1 MSPREIS
8 GKTLETGRSTRPYLQ
23 PLALAIVCLILISLL
38 FTMRIIDLSALD
50 QTLVGNIEN
59 RGFGIIRNIQ
69 QVAELYY
76 QRLVQT
82 FQADPEFEIGSQLTE
97 EAFSLQEA
105 LIIDLIDSAQ
115 DLDYQL
121 GAGRLG
127 NNQLRSIAVAEGLWL
142 IAVLDGKGAP
152 ILETEPVPEGLLR
165 RAAPVVAGHEEV
177 KINLFDQSGGQ
188 QETGFI
194 CIRRKFGKGAIIM
207 GLDAAAFRYLRF
219 KVAVKKAIENVGQ
232 APDTSYFVVMD
243 QTGRILGQAGE
254 RPGQK
259 IEQILLDNIFQGKEA
274 MTSHNIE
281 FEGKRLVDIIAP
293 IRLRDGFTG
302 LARLGL
308 SRERADQILKKNRR
322 NIFVTT
328 FFMVVIAVLAMWFL
342 YKNQNRHL
350 AKVQEMERRIQQANR
365 LSAMGR
371 LAAGVAHEIR
381 NPLNAISMATQR
393 LQSDNLHQL
402 TGVIRDEIRR
412 LNQIIEEFLGLS
424 RSQRLKF
431 SRQDLTELLGHIA
444 LLIEEEAAS
453 KGVKIKLNPGDRAC
467 VIPMDFDKLKQAFF
481 NIVKNAME
489 SISEK
494 GDIDIVI
501 TPSGRDWVSVKITDS
516 GTGLSPEEIKQIFDF
531 DYTTKDKGLGLGLP
545 LAHEIIRGH
554 GGEIHVNS
562 RQGEGTTF
570 EVRLPP
576 DRK

>member
-1 MSPREIS
+1 
-8 GKTLETGRSTRPYLQ
+8 
-23 PLALAIVCLILISLL
+23 
-38 FTMRIIDLSALD
+38 
-50 QTLVGNIEN
+50 
-59 RGFGIIRNIQ
+59 
-69 QVAELYY
+69 
-76 QRLVQT
+76 
-82 FQADPEFEIGSQLTE
+82 
-97 EAFSLQEA
+97 
-105 LIIDLIDSAQ
+105 
-115 DLDYQL
+115 
-121 GAGRLG
+121 
-127 NNQLRSIAVAEGLWL
+127 
-142 IAVLDGKGAP
+142 
-152 ILETEPVPEGLLR
+152 
-165 RAAPVVAGHEEV
+165 VAGHEEV